1 MLYNKI
7 ELYILIFTDVVKL
20 SAHLIELFCLIF
32 TDVVKLSAHL
42 IELFCTLSLKMTYI

>member
-7 ELYILIFTDVVKL
+7 ELYILIFTDVVL